1 MLYPELLTSEEYV
14 FATLTRMGIPPR
26 SDLPRRCGCGSLLT
40 PGHQHHLHCTWGSGP
55 TRAHDYLK
63 LTLMH
68 ICQDLGALVTDLDVV
83 NWATND
89 EDGKRL
95 DLSVVMGD
103 KLFLVD
109 VARVNSAA
117 PCYAAS
123 DGLAAVSKAAKA
135 KIVHHQA
142 ALQKWNATPVP
153 FVVNVHGGW
162 GADAVDFAKRIVSL
176 AVGLRPSLDYVD
188 VMNDFVGRIAVAIQ
202 RGNYVAYLLNSQRVF
217 NVAVPIAKL
226 KRLSSIWTSSGRKVV
241 VPSRFREY

>member
-1 MLYPELLTSEEYV
+1 MQYPEKLTSDEYV
-14 FATLTRMGIPPR
+14 FATLTRLGIPPR
-26 SDLPRRCGCGSLLT
+26 SDMPKKCGCGKVLV
-40 PGHQHHLHCTWGSGP
+40 PGHQHHLHCTWGGGP

-63 LTLMH
+63 LTLMY
-68 ICQDLGALVTDLDVV
+68 ILQDLGALVHDLDVV

-95 DLSVVMGD
+95 DLSVVLGD

-109 VARVNSAA
+109 VARVNCAA

-142 ALQKWNATPVP
+142 ALHKWNATPVP

-162 GADAVDFAKRIVSL
+162 GADAVDFLSRIVTL
-176 AVGLRPSLDYVD
+176 AVSLRPSLDYVD
-188 VMNDFVGRIAVAIQ
+188 VMNDFVGRIAAAIQ
-202 RGNYVAYLLNSQRVF
+202 RGNYLAYLLNSQRAF
-217 NVAVPIAKL
+217 NMAVPICKL
-226 KRLSSIWTSSGRKVV
+226 RRLSSFWTSSGRRVV
-241 VPSRFREY
+241 VPAKYREN